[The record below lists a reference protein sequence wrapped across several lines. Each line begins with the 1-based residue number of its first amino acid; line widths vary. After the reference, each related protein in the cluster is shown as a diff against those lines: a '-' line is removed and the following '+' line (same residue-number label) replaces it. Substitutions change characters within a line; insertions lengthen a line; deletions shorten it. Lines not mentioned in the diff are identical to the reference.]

1 MDRCGLFFC
10 YFILFYVI
18 NEAGKRSG
26 VDSKCAICIWKL
38 LQWTHIMSKDLSI
51 QVKQTIVRLQ
61 KQNQSIREIAGT
73 FGEAKSTVWCI
84 LRKEERTGELNNI
97 KNLDVQKDN
106 SSVWSENPLHGKEK
120 PVHNIQPREERSPG
134 GRRVTIKSTIK
145 RRLHQ
150 SKYRGF
156 TTSCK
161 QGQIWSKTP

>member
-61 KQNQSIREIAGT
+61 KQNQSIRERSGT
-73 FGEAKSTVWCI
+73 FGEAKSTVWYI

-97 KNLDVQKDN
+97 KKPRRPRSTTVVDDQRILSMVKK
-106 SSVWSENPLHGKEK
+106 NP
-120 PVHNIQPREERSPG
+120 
-134 GRRVTIKSTIK
+134 
-145 RRLHQ
+145 
-150 SKYRGF
+150 F
-156 TTSCK
+156 TTSSQEK
-161 QGQIWSKTP
+161 NTLQEADVSLSSLQSREDFTRANTEASPPAETRPDLPKTS